1 MSIPI
6 HGVGPRW
13 RQSFTLP
20 LSRGQHL
27 KSRSRLILC
36 RYYHH
41 DVRPIPL
48 RLPSGHPSLLSL
60 IRSSNNL
67 CFSPFIHNSTAR
79 HRVSTRNGG
88 NIYTDEELVTPF
100 YMSTEKLPERRPIGF
115 LRAQVANA
123 LKDDHEIQ
131 LSKNQR
137 SPWHLWYTRGSD
149 GEQLSVA
156 FAPWV
161 NAEGRRQRTLQMGR
175 MIKEWRQKQLFVD
188 ILRGPFVTNSSR
200 KIHDKPLLRLE

>member
-1 MSIPI
+1 MSFPI
-6 HGVGPRW
+6 HCVRPHW

-20 LSRGQHL
+20 LNRGQHS
-27 KSRSRLILC
+27 KSRSRLVLC
-36 RYYHH
+36 RFYHH

-48 RLPSGHPSLLSL
+48 RLPSNHPSLLSL
-60 IRSSNNL
+60 IRSSSNL
-67 CFSPFIHNSTAR
+67 SFSPSIHNSTTR

-88 NIYTDEELVTPF
+88 NVYADEELVTPF
-100 YMSTEKLPERRPIGF
+100 YVSNEKSSEWRPIGF

-137 SPWHLWYTRGSD
+137 SPWHLRHTGGSD

-161 NAEGRRQRTLQMGR
+161 NAEGQRQRTLQMGR

-188 ILRGPFVTNSSR
+188 ILRGPYVTNSSR
-200 KIHDKPLLRLE
+200 KIYHKPLLRLE